1 MLKKLKIL
9 NNLYPRLYSTTMD
22 SKLLNHILE
31 IYNHGIDAV
40 MPSKIISNNVI
51 LQEKTVSVCTK
62 TYNIE
67 KGCYAIGFGK
77 AALGMA
83 IELERILDK
92 TLLKGIISVPIGS
105 LASLATTSIHKF
117 EILEGAKDNLPDF
130 KAVENAEQIVNFVK
144 CLDEDS
150 IIFVLISGGGS
161 ALLPYPKSPI
171 TLDEKLQVIKLAV
184 KAGADIQTLNVL
196 RSRLSVT
203 KGGGL
208 ARLAYPRQLIT
219 LILSDV
225 VGDDLNIIASGP
237 TIQPQPNQP
246 IQKILQHLK
255 LELPPKV
262 VQTLLANQEE
272 CQIPIANKTYTNVN
286 NFIIG
291 NNQKAVDAVYDQAST
306 LGYCAIKGPSLIE
319 GHVNE
324 VVKAYIQLIQVYR
337 QGGDLN
343 TLPSLLQ
350 LPKDFNIKRESKPM
364 CLIFGGETT
373 VVLKGHGLG
382 GRNQH
387 MALEF
392 SIAAKEAG
400 IEDVYLVSV
409 GTDGIDGP
417 TDAAG
422 AIGFPGQIDEA
433 KAEGLNPS
441 EYLLNNDSYHY
452 FSKLSNGK
460 YLIKVGH
467 TGTNVSDLHMI
478 FIF

>member
-1 MLKKLKIL
+1 MIKKLKFL
-9 NNLYPRLYSTTMD
+9 NNLYPRLFSTTMD
-22 SKLLNHILE
+22 SKLFNDILQ

-40 MPSKIISNNVI
+40 IPSKIISNNVI
-51 LQEKTVSVCTK
+51 LQEQTISVCTK

-92 TLLKGIISVPIGS
+92 TLLKGIISVPFGS
-105 LASLATTSIHKF
+105 PTTISTRKF
-117 EILEGAKDNLPDF
+117 EILEGAKDNLPDD
-130 KAVENAEQIVNFVK
+130 KAVDNAQKIVKFVQG
-144 CLDEDS
+144 LDEDS

-171 TLDEKLQVIKLAV
+171 TLEEKLQVIKLAV
-184 KAGADIQTLNVL
+184 KAGADIQTLNIL
-196 RSRLSVT
+196 RSRLSMT

-208 ARLAYPRQLIT
+208 ARLAYPRELIT

-237 TIQPQPNQP
+237 TTPPHPNQP
-246 IQKILQHLK
+246 IQQILQQLK
-255 LELPPKV
+255 LDLPPKV

-291 NNQKAVDAVYDQAST
+291 NNEKAAQAVYDKASI
-306 LGYCAIKGPSLIE
+306 LGYHAIKGSSLIQ

-324 VVKAYIQLIQVYR
+324 VIKTYIELIQVYR
-337 QGGDLN
+337 QEGDLN
-343 TLPSLLQ
+343 TLPTLLQ
-350 LPKDFNIKRESKPM
+350 LPKDFKRESKSV

-373 VVLKGHGLG
+373 VVLEGHGLG

-400 IEDVYLVSV
+400 IDDVYLVSV

-422 AIGFPGQIDEA
+422 AIGFPGQIDVA
-433 KAEGLNPS
+433 MAEGLNPS
-441 EYLLNNDSYHY
+441 DYLLNNDSYHY
-452 FSKLSNGK
+452 FSKLSDGK
-460 YLIKVGH
+460 FLIKVGH